1 VSPSAFEGSFT
12 AAPAI
17 ASLEPGAVADPMVP
31 RLFTVQRVIRET
43 YDTVTLQLSE
53 SNGSG
58 GFGFAPGQFNMIYV
72 FGVGEVAISIS
83 GDPTRP
89 ELLAH
94 TIRAVGSVTEP
105 LAGQK
110 RGVSLGIRGPYGSA
124 WPLEQAARRGC
135 DLLLL
140 AGGIGLA
147 PLRPVIYQ
155 VLEHRERFGRLTLL
169 YGARTPSDLLYRKE
183 LERWRKRPQV
193 TVRTIVDRAD
203 RAWLGPVGV
212 LTDLMRSA
220 EIDPANTIAMMCGPE
235 AMMRFAQRELRER
248 GIAGQDIFLS
258 MERNM
263 KCATGVCGHCQFGPT
278 FICKDGPVFPYD
290 RMAPLLGVR
299 EL

>member
-1 VSPSAFEGSFT
+1 MSSSAFEGPGA
-12 AAPAI
+12 AAPAT
-17 ASLEPGAVADPMVP
+17 ALSSTGAAADPMVP
-31 RLFTVQRVIRET
+31 GLFTVQRVIRET
-43 YDTVTLQLSE
+43 YDTVTLQLRA
-53 SNGSG
+53 SNGAD
-58 GFGFAPGQFNMIYV
+58 GFRFEPGQFNMLYV
-72 FGVGEVAISIS
+72 FGIGEVAISIS

-89 ELLAH
+89 ELLEH
-94 TIRAVGSVTEP
+94 TVRAVGTVTEP

-110 RGVSLGIRGPYGSA
+110 RGASLGIRGPYGSA
-124 WPLEQAARRGC
+124 WPIDQAARRGC

-169 YGARTPSDLLYRKE
+169 YGARTPRDLLYLKE
-183 LERWRKRPQV
+183 LDRWRKRQRV

-203 RAWLGPVGV
+203 RDWLGPVGV

-248 GIAGQDIFLS
+248 GIADQDVFLS

-263 KCATGVCGHCQFGPT
+263 KCATGMCGHCQFGPT
-278 FICKDGPVFPYD
+278 FICKDGPVFSFD
-290 RMAPLLGVR
+290 RMAPLLGIR